1 MRRLLLLRHAKAAP
15 ATAGHDFERA
25 LTERGRR
32 DAARIG
38 AVIAAAELIP
48 DLVLHSGAARTR
60 QTAEI
65 ALALWPR
72 AVATRAEPGLYEASP
87 AGLLTI
93 VAALTDAARSV
104 MLVGHNPS
112 IGDVANLL
120 AGRGD
125 GRARLHMA
133 ATFPTSALAVLEFA
147 LDHWREVAPGEGEL
161 TSFVTP
167 EDPRVRMG

>member
-1 MRRLLLLRHAKAAP
+1 LKVSLMRRLLLLRHAKAAP

-25 LTERGRR
+25 LVERGRR
-32 DAARIG
+32 DAARVG
-38 AVIAAAELIP
+38 AAIAAAELIP
-48 DLVLHSGAARTR
+48 DLVLHSGATRTR

-72 AVATRAEPGLYEASP
+72 IVATRAEPGLYDASP

-93 VAALTDAARSV
+93 VAALPDAAPSV

-125 GRARLHMA
+125 ERARLRMA
-133 ATFPTSALAVLEFA
+133 AEFPTAALAVLEFSV
-147 LDHWREVAPGEGEL
+147 DRWRDVAPGTGAL
-161 TSFVTP
+161 MRFVTP
-167 EDPRVRMG
+167 DEG